1 MRYLVIGLGTYG
13 RNLAINLTLLGNEVI
28 GVDNK
33 QNNLEAVKRQIEFCL
48 HDGLLGEELLE
59 YASVEKYRYSHC
71 GDRRG
76 FPFKSAGG
84 RSF

>member
-33 QNNLEAVKRQIEFCL
+33 QNNLEAVKDKL
-48 HDGLLGEELLE
+48 S
-59 YASVEKYRYSHC
+59 SVYMMDCSEKNSLNML
-71 GDRRG
+71 
-76 FPFKSAGG
+76 P
-84 RSF
+84 

>member
-33 QNNLEAVKRQIEFCL
+33 QNNLKQL
-48 HDGLLGEELLE
+48 
-59 YASVEKYRYSHC
+59 KTN
-71 GDRRG
+71 
-76 FPFKSAGG
+76 
-84 RSF
+84 

>member
-33 QNNLEAVKRQIEFCL
+33 QNNLEAVKDKL
-48 HDGLLGEELLE
+48 S
-59 YASVEKYRYSHC
+59 SVYMMDCSEKNSLNML
-71 GDRRG
+71 
-76 FPFKSAGG
+76 PLKISI
-84 RSF
+84 

>member
-33 QNNLEAVKRQIEFCL
+33 QNNLEAVKDKL
-48 HDGLLGEELLE
+48 S
-59 YASVEKYRYSHC
+59 SVYTMDCSEKS
-71 GDRRG
+71 
-76 FPFKSAGG
+76 S
-84 RSF
+84 